1 MVRSAA
7 LAARLEPWPVHRKCG
22 AAAQCDAG
30 GAHAEPV
37 PGRREAP
44 IRVLCAPYAPACR
57 VRKGAGTAPCARVPP
72 STRRQGAILGRYSFG
87 SNRNILE
94 SDQWE
99 VMADFF
105 GGGPC
110 VISCC

>member
-7 LAARLEPWPVHRKCG
+7 LAARLEPWPGTPDCG

-57 VRKGAGTAPCARVPP
+57 VRKGAGTAPCARVPAAWP
-72 STRRQGAILGRYSFG
+72 WFETRRTANRLFTTESESRGATEGWITY
-87 SNRNILE
+87 
-94 SDQWE
+94 
-99 VMADFF
+99 
-105 GGGPC
+105 
-110 VISCC
+110 